1 MICLHALA
9 PSMPSRVANY
19 FELVHIAAPA
29 SNHQEQI
36 EIQHL
41 QKKNV
46 TKNDAKKKKIFD
58 TNDKK

>member
-46 TKNDAKKKKIFD
+46 TKNDAKKKNI
-58 TNDKK
+58 

>member
-1 MICLHALA
+1 M
-9 PSMPSRVANY
+9 SSRVANY

-41 QKKNV
+41 KKNV
-46 TKNDAKKKKIFD
+46 TKNDTKKKENNLFD